1 MLKTK
6 YQVLYGKLAVELGSV
21 SQCNRLKVG
30 AFLIQVVDG
39 IPSIVSDGVNGLPS
53 GDSNCCED
61 NEGRTVDGVRH
72 AEVAAIKK
80 MQARCGDFSTV
91 GLSLVVSDS
100 PCPECAERIVEAG
113 INCVYYVRP
122 YRKSEGIDILKRA
135 GIHVEKVDL
144 NHIVVTRSKP
154 KFGSKV
160 PPNETTPWHASLR
173 TTLESI
179 AKIKG
184 KKE

>member
-30 AFLIQVVDG
+30 AFLIQVVNG

-61 NEGRTVDGVRH
+61 KEGRTVDGVRH
-72 AEVAAIKK
+72 AEIAAIEK
-80 MQARCGDFSTV
+80 MQAKDGRFSTV

-122 YRKSEGIDILKRA
+122 YRKTEGIDILKRA
-135 GIHVEKVDL
+135 GIHVEKIDL
-144 NHIVVTRSKP
+144 NQMVVTRSTP
-154 KFGSKV
+154 DFGYKV
-160 PPNETTPWHASLR
+160 PTRGTEMWHASLR
-173 TTLESI
+173 TTLEAI
-179 AKIKG
+179 ARVKG
-184 KKE
+184 RKG